1 MYHTGIC
8 DKSLSTRT
16 VIHALS
22 ELKRLIHEKVYIVTG
37 TGITE
42 HSFSEV
48 KTQNGCINL
57 YGIEISGTA
66 LSELY
71 ITYQNDRFYSHNTKT
86 FLTIVLSLVDAA
98 LLLKEKKGLYPT
110 LYLNGVFFD
119 SERMNVTFLPQKLS
133 EFVSRYRTDSEQRL
147 LSFCVRKSGMG
158 TAEDEE
164 DISNAFGRLIYL
176 FFTKNH
182 HSLEDIYDLR
192 SFVRD
197 VPGDFAN
204 FMWRLLRGKLVSLND
219 LRRLIAGAI
228 EERSSN
234 QKGALPFLRRA
245 SLLRFRYAFLRFLSI
260 RKKILVIALI
270 LLGIGAYLVFDYLKS
285 VDKKDYTAGL
295 DAHQVVELYFKG
307 VDELDLAVIDAVFSR
322 GAGRE
327 IKNEI
332 STLYVTTRMHQ
343 AFGEKSLNQNEG
355 EIEARPEQPVDA
367 HLGKTQSYGIKDLI
381 IEREKND
388 ESPVFTA
395 RYKKFLSSGN
405 KDTVY
410 SIQETIYLKK
420 IDERWYIIKTERTLL
435 NNQHSLE

>member
-8 DKSLSTRT
+8 DESLSTRT

-164 DISNAFGRLIYL
+164 DISNAFG
-176 FFTKNH
+176 
-182 HSLEDIYDLR
+182 
-192 SFVRD
+192 
-197 VPGDFAN
+197 
-204 FMWRLLRGKLVSLND
+204 
-219 LRRLIAGAI
+219 LIAGAI